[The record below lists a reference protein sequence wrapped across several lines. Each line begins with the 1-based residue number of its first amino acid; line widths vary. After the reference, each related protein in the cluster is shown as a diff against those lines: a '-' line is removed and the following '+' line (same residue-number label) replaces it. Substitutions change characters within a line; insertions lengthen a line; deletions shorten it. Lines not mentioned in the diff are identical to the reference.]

1 MLGGRDRFLSP
12 GGRMYILPPRLAP
25 SPHVPATIAC
35 SNRRALPVVDRT
47 LGRAMEDVAAR
58 APVHTT
64 PYDSGGWWWVVRC
77 GWSVRTNAGGA
88 SGARQW
94 QKPRGQKRM
103 VLGTSGRVGVSSM
116 VGLRVTPSVGILAMR
131 PADVGRLPRRAVLR
145 AMSSRAGGDAH
156 VAADTRAARA
166 ARAAGAVSAA
176 ALLALGVLVGVR
188 SHARR
193 CPALSPITRSCNSV
207 SIAHKLNVHHA
218 NQPDGVMDALYTG
231 AGTAGGGNQ

>member
-1 MLGGRDRFLSP
+1 VGSEVWLERSYQRGWG
-12 GGRMYILPPRLAP
+12 
-25 SPHVPATIAC
+25 V
-35 SNRRALPVVDRT
+35 RR
-47 LGRAMEDVAAR
+47 
-58 APVHTT
+58 
-64 PYDSGGWWWVVRC
+64 
-77 GWSVRTNAGGA
+77 
-88 SGARQW
+88 RQW
-94 QKPRGQKRM
+94 QKPRGGRNVM

-116 VGLRVTPSVGILAMR
+116 LGLRVTPSVGILAMR
-131 PADVGRLPRRAVLR
+131 RADVGRLPRRAVLR